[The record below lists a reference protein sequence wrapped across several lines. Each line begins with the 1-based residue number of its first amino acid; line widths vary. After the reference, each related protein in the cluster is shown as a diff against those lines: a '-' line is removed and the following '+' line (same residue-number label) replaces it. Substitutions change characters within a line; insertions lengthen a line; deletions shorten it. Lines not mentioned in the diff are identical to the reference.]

1 MILSRRWLRL
11 HVEPRRGLI
20 ESTDLRIHGS
30 GILLVAADLVTQRRG
45 FCQNTAAVTPRVR
58 LGAEAQCSFLNVI

>member
-11 HVEPRRGLI
+11 RVEPRRGLI

-30 GILLVAADLVTQRRG
+30 GILLHVAADLVTQRRG

-58 LGAEAQCSFLNVI
+58 LGAEAQCR